1 MKKAKCGNWKVK
13 KERYLDGGSDD
24 DVVVDKIR

>member
-1 MKKAKCGNWKVK
+1 MKKAKCGNRKVK